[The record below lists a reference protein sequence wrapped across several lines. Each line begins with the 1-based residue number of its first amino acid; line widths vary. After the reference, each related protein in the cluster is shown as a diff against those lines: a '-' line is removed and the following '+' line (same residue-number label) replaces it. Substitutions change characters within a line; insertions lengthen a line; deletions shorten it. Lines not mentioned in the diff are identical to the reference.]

1 MSDRILAAGS
11 FLPPGGGHSSTLVV
25 ARSGM
30 GKTHQV
36 LTQVMDSLSQQEPVV
51 ILDCGRTYRHFCEVI
66 GGTYVRLQDGGR
78 YESEHFGS
86 AHLVVYEFEELTE
99 PWSKGLPSIQ
109 DWVDTL
115 SNGLV
120 VVDEVW
126 RVAKQYPALTGEL
139 YARVGQG
146 AHYCVVGQSEEDVV
160 AYRHIDGNVRL
171 VTMTEFKN

>member
-1 MSDRILAAGS
+1 MPDRILAAGS
-11 FLPPGGGHSSTLVV
+11 FLPRGGRRGSTLVV

-66 GGTYVRLQDGGR
+66 GGTYIRLQDGGR

-86 AHLVVYEFEELTE
+86 AHLLVYEFEELSGV
-99 PWSKGLPSIQ
+99 WDKSLPAIQ
-109 DWVDTL
+109 DWVDVL

-126 RVAKQYPALTGEL
+126 RVAKLYPALAGEL
-139 YARVGQG
+139 FARVGQG

-160 AYRHIDGNVRL
+160 PYRHIDANVRL
-171 VTMTEFKN
+171 VTMTELHN